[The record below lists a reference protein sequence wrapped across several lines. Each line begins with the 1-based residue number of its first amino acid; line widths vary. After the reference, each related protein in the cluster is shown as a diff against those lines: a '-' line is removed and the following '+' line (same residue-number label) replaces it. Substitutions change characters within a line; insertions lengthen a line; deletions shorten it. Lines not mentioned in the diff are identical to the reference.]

1 MPLPTKFVYAELTA
15 ESVILLEKALK
26 YKYPVHF
33 GSYIT
38 LDWSVD
44 FDLYTDIIGKKF
56 ELVVDTLCFDDKIEA
71 IPVGLANS
79 GIRSVNKNPHITWS
93 SVAEINPYY
102 SNYML
107 YVSDQKIKFE
117 PIKIEVEVKADYF

>member
-1 MPLPTKFVYAELTA
+1 MPLPIKFVYAELTPN
-15 ESVILLEKALK
+15 SINLLQEVLK

-33 GSYIT
+33 GSYVT

-44 FDLYTDIIGKKF
+44 FELYKDIIGKKF

-71 IPVGLANS
+71 IPVNLINS
-79 GIRSVNKNPHITWS
+79 GLRSVNKNPHITWS
-93 SVAEINPYY
+93 AIPTINPYY

-107 YVSDQKIKFE
+107 YVSDQKINFKSVT
-117 PIKIEVEVKADYF
+117 IKVKVKADYF